1 MPLFKP
7 SPGDTMLSA
16 HAREHAIYSESN
28 HVRVGP
34 GLTCRRTPAGTSI
47 ALSGALLATQG
58 GSGGDSESPGSYWAL
73 DGAYTACYGDS
84 IGTYV
89 SELLGVVKRIDLAES
104 NLAEAWSIGDADDED
119 GALTINGDAACTDV
133 ALDVTGRIHATD
145 NNATISI
152 NPKAI
157 NTDDKTMMPRLMTVY
172 IPTEDGNLQA
182 RKVWVLATEG
192 EDVGD
197 PVEVPSPSYV
207 DGEKRYARIAWD
219 DSGNYLNQFREV
231 YSAATKTWTEEATPT
246 VSIPTESHSSQ
257 HA

>member
-28 HVRVGP
+28 HVRVGN
-34 GLTCRRTPAGTSI
+34 GLICRRTPAGTSI
-47 ALSGALLATQG
+47 ALSGALRATQG
-58 GSGGDSESPGSYWAL
+58 GSGGDSGSGSYWPRGDTYL
-73 DGAYTACYGDS
+73 TCYGQS
-84 IGTYV
+84 IGCYFDSSLV
-89 SELLGVVKRIDLAES
+89 LRINLTDA
-104 NLAEAWSIGDADDED
+104 NLAGAWSIGSSDDED
-119 GALTINGDAACTDV
+119 GALTIHGDSACSTSALAA
-133 ALDVTGRIHATD
+133 TGKITATD
-145 NNATISI
+145 GNASISV
-152 NPKAI
+152 NPSAI
-157 NTDDKTMMPRLMTVY
+157 NTSDKTMTPRLMTVY
-172 IPTEDGNLQA
+172 IPADGGTLQA
-182 RKVWVLATEG
+182 RKVWVLATAG

-257 HA
+257 HS